1 MSAVSII
8 MPTAEV
14 AEDIRRELTEKH
26 DLSELQRMWS
36 IRLPQLRE
44 DFLRGWVTNRYADWE
59 LRRNSAELRMELPEH
74 ATYAVAVCVID
85 PLSEDETRFAAAD
98 LPLLQFSLES
108 ISNEA
113 LPPEEATVFND
124 ANGSLV
130 LLFVNREEESVSD
143 LTNRVNVRLTRLLN
157 IVKECLKLT
166 ASAGLGSAGDFAS
179 VPRSYQQAC
188 QALQERA
195 VYGNGIAIPHLE
207 TSRNGGAILLDT
219 DFERQLEIA
228 VHTGERE
235 KADALIDGYAEKAY
249 ASADSSELIY
259 EHLLYLSG
267 VFTRMIQT
275 QGWSV
280 QRVLKNDYRHFLALD
295 TLVSKDQIVQW
306 AKRVNLNIAAYMANE
321 KKRSSHKLVKLIVE
335 TVDRN
340 LESDLTLHTLAERMY
355 VNSSYLSRLFKRE
368 TGEAYTSYVL
378 ARRMEKAKQLL
389 LADAKVYDASAAVGY
404 QDISYF
410 AKVFRKFWGVAPS
423 ELKK

>member
-14 AEDIRRELTEKH
+14 AEDIRRELTKKH

-36 IRLPQLRE
+36 VRLPQLRE

-59 LRRNSAELRMELPEH
+59 LRRHSAELRMELSEH

-108 ISNEA
+108 IAKEA

-157 IVKECLKLT
+157 VVKECLKLT

-195 VYGNGIAIPHLE
+195 VYGNGIAIPYPE

-235 KADALIDGYAEKAY
+235 KTDAVIDGYVEKAY

-275 QGWSV
+275 QGWSM
-280 QRVLKNDYRHFLALD
+280 QRVLNGDYRHFIALD

-306 AKRVNLNIAAYMANE
+306 AKRVNLNIAAYTANE
-321 KKRSSHKLVKLIVE
+321 RQRSSHKLVKRIIE
-335 TVDRN
+335 TVDRQ
-340 LESDLTLHTLAERMY
+340 LEGDLTLHTLAERMY
-355 VNSSYLSRLFKRE
+355 VNPSYLSRLFKRE
-368 TGEAYTSYVL
+368 TGEAYSAYVL

-410 AKVFRKFWGVAPS
+410 AKVFRKYWGVAPS
-423 ELKK
+423 ELRK